1 MNLKKI
7 MEQVLEINELQEE
20 ILIKLK
26 NPVIK
31 EIITRS
37 EKYCNDLNF
46 DLKSLNNAILEH
58 KIEIT
63 PYQIVILENIND
75 LSLNT
80 DLQSIYTNMPEIEEE
95 AEKYV
100 IELKKKYEL
109 VNNSFNL
116 VFDIE
121 KLAETEYNSNNSFE
135 NTEYAKKVNMENQ
148 LFEKIKD
155 DFLTLTPEIYE
166 NILINNKKEYMSKLS
181 IDNKKDLFIE
191 TFTLSYDKNAFK
203 YFNKE
208 MLIMKIGN
216 SSNYNMQQISLL
228 NRMYGKYQKT
238 LILAERINLLKMP
251 LQQIYDEFKIIY
263 ETDFFKQ
270 KIMKK

>member
-1 MNLKKI
+1 MNWQKI

-100 IELKKKYEL
+100 
-109 VNNSFNL
+109 
-116 VFDIE
+116 
-121 KLAETEYNSNNSFE
+121 EYIR
-135 NTEYAKKVNMENQ
+135 
-148 LFEKIKD
+148 KI
-155 DFLTLTPEIYE
+155 TTQY
-166 NILINNKKEYMSKLS
+166 
-181 IDNKKDLFIE
+181 
-191 TFTLSYDKNAFK
+191 T
-203 YFNKE
+203 
-208 MLIMKIGN
+208 
-216 SSNYNMQQISLL
+216 
-228 NRMYGKYQKT
+228 
-238 LILAERINLLKMP
+238 
-251 LQQIYDEFKIIY
+251 
-263 ETDFFKQ
+263 
-270 KIMKK
+270 